1 MADVYEHAAN
11 VRLSQATVTH
21 HQAHPTHDDP
31 ELWRLFAGASKQPN
45 AVRMLSTFQLRT
57 SVKVTSLFSL
67 GSNGSVSVNYYTEDI
82 YKHVLS
88 GHCCLFPS
96 IADA

>member
-1 MADVYEHAAN
+1 MADIYEHAAN

-21 HQAHPTHDDP
+21 HQPHPTHDNP
-31 ELWRLFAGASKQPN
+31 NLWRLFAGASKQPN
-45 AVRMLSTFQLRT
+45 AVRMLSMLQ

-67 GSNGSVSVNYYTEDI
+67 GSNGGFSMNNYTEDV
-82 YKHVLS
+82 YKHALF

-96 IADA
+96 TADA